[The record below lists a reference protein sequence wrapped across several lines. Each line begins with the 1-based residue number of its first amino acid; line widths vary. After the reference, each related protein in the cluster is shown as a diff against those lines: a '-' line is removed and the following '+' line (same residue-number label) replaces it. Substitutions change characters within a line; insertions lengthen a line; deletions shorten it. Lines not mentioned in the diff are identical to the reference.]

1 MHACDRTASEIKDK
15 INKVLILTR
24 AGRPRSHSP
33 NFAKAQQMPAATRR
47 SRRQSHVVAPATA
60 ASSSAPTEPDE
71 PLRQAT
77 AESAAL
83 LLEDGGLVVL
93 RRVKAAAVF
102 AVPQLT
108 TPAASGRQR
117 WLCLALH
124 NRGGE
129 QTHQTAHSQR
139 ATARTPNQA
148 APKSPTLRFQRAGE
162 HSRWALRVRA
172 HHHVLRLPG
181 VGHLRAGEPQDAMAR
196 PRPRP
201 LA

>member
-1 MHACDRTASEIKDK
+1 MCVFRGRIKSQIRPNLLIARPNLICNSTSKTA
-15 INKVLILTR
+15 N
-24 AGRPRSHSP
+24 RPLSRSP
-33 NFAKAQQMPAATRR
+33 NFASRSQMPAATRR
-47 SRRQSHVVAPATA
+47 SRRQSHAVAPATA
-60 ASSSAPTEPDE
+60 ASSSAPIEPDE

-124 NRGGE
+124 SRGGW
-129 QTHQTAHSQR
+129 AHSSDSSLSEGHGEDAQPGR
-139 ATARTPNQA
+139 AKVADSA
-148 APKSPTLRFQRAGE
+148 LPTCR
-162 HSRWALRVRA
+162 
-172 HHHVLRLPG
+172 
-181 VGHLRAGEPQDAMAR
+181 
-196 PRPRP
+196 
-201 LA
+201 